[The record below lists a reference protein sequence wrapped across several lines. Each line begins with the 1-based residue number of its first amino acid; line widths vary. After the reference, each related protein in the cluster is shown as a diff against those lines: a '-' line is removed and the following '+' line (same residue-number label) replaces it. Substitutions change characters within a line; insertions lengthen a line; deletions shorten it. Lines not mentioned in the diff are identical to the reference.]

1 MKVLLIEYC
10 QLSQLNEKICEDGK
24 RRALFAQDIFSK
36 MTKQPEQRAKVAKPL
51 KPSVRL
57 SVLAAIEKI
66 GPLAAPLGHD
76 IAPGRSVQG
85 WDG

>member
-1 MKVLLIEYC
+1 MKKSKGSFCPRHLLKDDKDNPSNMPKLL
-10 QLSQLNEKICEDGK
+10 Q
-24 RRALFAQDIFSK
+24 
-36 MTKQPEQRAKVAKPL
+36 
-51 KPSVRL
+51 PSVRL

-85 WDG
+85 MGWIAGTM